1 MGFPINLFT
10 IKNVVFMNNLYH
22 KIAVASAC
30 TVLGFALGANKEA
43 KAATLSLEP
52 TSQFIATDHFH
63 PRTGLDGLGNAYY
76 FTSNPS
82 AEMRYRLEI
91 RAFYE
96 FNIANLSLATDTVIR
111 HAIVEARIDSVTD
124 SPNLPNYSN
133 YPNYPSFLS
142 IFGYVGN
149 GMPDISDYEAG
160 VFLSSVD
167 LSSSSTGD
175 IISFDVTPFV
185 NQLVSNN
192 DAFAGFG
199 IRATNSGG
207 VSLGATNK
215 NPSLIIETAEPV
227 PEPTTIFGS
236 AIAIGVGGWLKRKKS
251 NQQDKTTSQH

>member
-1 MGFPINLFT
+1 MS
-10 IKNVVFMNNLYH
+10 NLYH
-22 KIAVASAC
+22 KVAVASVC
-30 TVLGFALGANKEA
+30 TTLGFALGLNKEA
-43 KAATLSLEP
+43 KAVTFTLVP
-52 TSQFIATDHFH
+52 TSQFIAIDHFN
-63 PRTGLDGLGNAYY
+63 PRSGLDGLGNEYY

-82 AEMRYRLEI
+82 AEIRYRLGI

-96 FNIANLSLATDTVIR
+96 FNIANLSLASNTAIR

-124 SPNLPNYSN
+124 SSTFPNFPT
-133 YPNYPSFLS
+133 YPNFPSFLS

-160 VFLSSVD
+160 VLLNSVD
-167 LSSSSTGD
+167 LSSSSAGD

-215 NPSLIIETAEPV
+215 NPILVIATPDVTEPV
-227 PEPTTIFGS
+227 PEPITFFSS
-236 AIAIGVGGWLKRKKS
+236 AIGLGVGGWLKRKKLI
-251 NQQDKTTSQH
+251 QQNKTVP